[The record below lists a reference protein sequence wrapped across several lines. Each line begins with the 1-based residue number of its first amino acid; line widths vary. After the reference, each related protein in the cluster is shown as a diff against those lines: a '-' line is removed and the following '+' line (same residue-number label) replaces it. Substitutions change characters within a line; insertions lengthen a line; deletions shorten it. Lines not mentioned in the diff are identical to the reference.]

1 MCAADVLMIP
11 EECVMLLVD
20 FQAGLGFGV
29 ESTSRQVV
37 LNNAVALARTA
48 VAFKVP
54 VIASTSA
61 SRVYSGPLLPQLQDV
76 LPAVKAIERKNMN
89 VWEDDTAKNAIV
101 ATGRKRLILAG
112 FLTEACVSF
121 SALSALNDGFEVF
134 VVADAC
140 GGLSPQSHEVALRRL
155 EQAGAH
161 LTSWIQTLLEFQRDW
176 TRHETYEAARAV
188 VVANGGGYGMGLA
201 YAREMI
207 RPVMQ
212 MPTEDRVTTAG
223 PTLEYAVP
231 ERRANR
237 P

>member
-1 MCAADVLMIP
+1 MAAIDILLKP

-29 ESTSRQVV
+29 ESIPRQLV
-37 LNNAVALARTA
+37 LNNAVGLARTA

-61 SRVYSGPLLPQLQDV
+61 SRVYSGPLLPGLQEA
-76 LPAVKAIERKNMN
+76 LPSVKAIERRSMN
-89 VWEDDTAKNAIV
+89 VWEDDTARNGV
-101 ATGRKRLILAG
+101 FATNRKRLIVAG

-121 SALSALNDGFEVF
+121 PVLSALKDGFEVF
-134 VVADAC
+134 VVGDAC
-140 GGLSPQSHEVALRRL
+140 GGLTSQSHELALRRL
-155 EQAGAH
+155 EQAGAR
-161 LTSWIQTLLEFQRDW
+161 LTSWIRILLEFQRDW

-207 RPVMQ
+207 HP
-212 MPTEDRVTTAG
+212 G
-223 PTLEYAVP
+223 
-231 ERRANR
+231 
-237 P
+237 

>member
-1 MCAADVLMIP
+1 MCAADMLMKP
-11 EECVMLLVD
+11 EECVLLPVD

-37 LNNAVALARTA
+37 LNNSVALARTA

-61 SRVYSGPLLPQLQDV
+61 SRVYSGPLLPPLQEV
-76 LPAVKAIERKNMN
+76 LPSIKAMERKNMN
-89 VWEDDTAKNAIV
+89 VWEDDTVRNAVV
-101 ATGRKRLILAG
+101 ATKRQRLIVAG

-121 SALSALNDGFEVF
+121 SVLSALRDGFEVF

-140 GGLSPQSHEVALRRL
+140 GGLTLASHEFALRRL
-155 EQAGAH
+155 EQAGAR
-161 LTSWIQTLLEFQRDW
+161 LTSWIQVLLEFQRDW

-207 RPVMQ
+207 HP
-212 MPTEDRVTTAG
+212 G
-223 PTLEYAVP
+223 
-231 ERRANR
+231 
-237 P
+237 